1 MTDFSLEGGE
11 MSDKAD
17 FINRTV
23 VRAGCTLLSVLLL
36 SAIFCPRVV
45 EARVYSYDG
54 RETVVGFGRSYCV
67 VGRDSL
73 IEIARRF
80 DLGYNEI
87 TDANPGVD
95 PFIPGDGVR
104 ITLPTSWILPE
115 TLSHTGIVINLSE
128 LRLYYYFKVKGL
140 RYITTFP
147 VGIGREG
154 ALTPVGRF
162 QVVEKIVRP
171 AWHVP
176 ESIRA
181 ENPALPKVI
190 PAGPHNPLG
199 SRAMRLSLPTILIH
213 GTNRPWG
220 VGRRV
225 SHGCI
230 RLYPEDIPRLFS
242 LVPAG
247 TEVQIVRQP
256 VKVGV
261 RSGRVY
267 VEVHKTEGKGREDYF
282 QEAVR
287 MLQKKGLMRLVSTR
301 KLYEAVIG
309 QLGIP
314 VDITE

>member
-1 MTDFSLEGGE
+1 MF
-11 MSDKAD
+11 DKAD
-17 FINRTV
+17 FSNGTMLK
-23 VRAGCTLLSVLLL
+23 AGSVLLAVL
-36 SAIFCPRVV
+36 LLTAILCPGVV

-54 RETVVGFGRSYCV
+54 GETVVGFSRSYRV
-67 VGRDSL
+67 VGTDSL

-104 ITLPTSWILPE
+104 ITLPTSWILPD
-115 TLSHTGIVINLSE
+115 TSSHRGIVINLSE
-128 LRLYYYFKVKGL
+128 LRLYYYFKVKGV

-162 QVVEKIVRP
+162 KVVEKIVGP

-181 ENPALPKVI
+181 ENPELPEVV

-242 LVPAG
+242 LVPVG

-256 VKVGV
+256 VKVGT

-267 VEVHKTEGKGREDYF
+267 VEVHKTEGKGRVDYF
-282 QEAVR
+282 QTAVSI
-287 MLQKKGLMRLVSTR
+287 LQRKGLMKLVSVR
-301 KLYEAVIG
+301 KLYETVTG
-309 QLGIP
+309 HLGMP
-314 VDITE
+314 VDVTE